1 MTIKCIVDV
10 TNTLIYAAHS
20 TVGFE
25 VSAVEEGIPDLTQIR
40 HSLPCEGGFLIN
52 KLLVIPA
59 LVTFNRYYVCYFL
72 LLYEIAKCQ
81 TAKLWVVK
89 QLIRYN

>member
-10 TNTLIYAAHS
+10 IYAAHS
-20 TVGFE
+20 KVRFE

-59 LVTFNRYYVCYFL
+59 LVTGIQSL
-72 LLYEIAKCQ
+72 LCVLFFI
-81 TAKLWVVK
+81 TL
-89 QLIRYN
+89 